1 MLEKGT
7 EQYKKAQNLANRIQ
21 RVSGYER
28 WNNNSMYN
36 LFVGEFYRFIN
47 DIKKLDVFAS
57 QIAETIDKGYKV
69 NGFKI
74 ANVSSKQ
81 AWILACAAIEN
92 NINTENF

>member
-1 MLEKGT
+1 MLQKGT
-7 EQYKKAQNLANRIQ
+7 EQYKEAQNLANKIQ
-21 RVSGYER
+21 RVAGYER
-28 WNNNSMYN
+28 WNNNTMYN
-36 LFVGEFYRFIN
+36 LFVDDFYRFIN
-47 DIKKLDVFAS
+47 DIKKLNVFAS

-92 NINTENF
+92 NVNTENI

>member
-21 RVSGYER
+21 RVAGYER
-28 WNNNSMYN
+28 WNNNSLYN
-36 LFVGEFYRFIN
+36 LFHEPFYRFIS
-47 DIKKLDVFAS
+47 DVKKLGVFAS
-57 QIAETIDKGYKV
+57 EIAKTIEAGS
-69 NGFKI
+69 NNRFKI